1 MKKQDILSK
10 IKEENLEMVRLVHL
24 DNFIKC
30 IGNLFGKSYKE
41 IFEYDTYCDSIAYY
55 LNNWAEQKRWLYDTL
70 YNKSL
75 TISTKF
81 EEKLDV
87 TNYRDQF
94 MQLSE
99 IEENYLFRPYLAFLA
114 GHVAYKDGQAC
125 NLYTSN
131 SPAFYSCD
139 NYYLPQAFTDKINQE
154 KEIKITTVASKYFH
168 LPQKLVDALGRIL
181 DNNKRKCT
189 LTLSIDPVDILTCS
203 VNPYNWTS
211 CYSIANHCGSHA
223 DGALAAMVDS
233 SSQVIYG
240 WIDEGE
246 LELTKSCSLKN
257 VKFKLFRSWL
267 NLASD
272 FKTLYVT
279 TAYPYRD
286 TEHTKEIRLA
296 VEDILDKYLNNTEK
310 WHQFG
315 TVTKR
320 VMNYGYDEF
329 SRSGYSLHSSVDQWI
344 EVYDTP
350 LVCLDNV
357 EEVFIGSDEEIY
369 DDEAFDEYCS
379 TNSMVCW
386 EDFEDEDGNHDEDAY
401 YDACDAER
409 DQLYQEFIQSCGN
422 LNPKYGLQDRC
433 EVYQFDS
440 GYDSNLVVRS
450 NYN

>member
-10 IKEENLEMVRLVHL
+10 IKEENLEMIRLVHL

-30 IGNLFGKSYKE
+30 IGNLFGLSYKE
-41 IFEYDTYCDSIAYY
+41 MFASDKYCDGIAYY
-55 LNNWAEQKRWLYDTL
+55 LNTWAEQKRWLYDTL

-75 TISTKF
+75 TISTNF

-131 SPAFYSCD
+131 SPSFYSCD
-139 NYYLPQAFTDKINQE
+139 NYYLPRIFTDKIDQE
-154 KEIKITTVASKYFH
+154 KEIKITTVASKYFN

-181 DNNKRKCT
+181 DNNRRKCT

-203 VNPYNWTS
+203 VNPYHWTS
-211 CYSIANHCGSHA
+211 CYSITNHCGSHA

-233 SSQVIYG
+233 NSQVVYG

-246 LELTKSCSLKN
+246 LDLTKSCSLKN

-267 NLASD
+267 NLTSD

-279 TAYPYRD
+279 SAYPYRD

-296 VEDILDKYLNNTEK
+296 IEDILDKYLNNTEK
-310 WHQFG
+310 WRPLG
-315 TVTKR
+315 VAIER
-320 VMNYGYDEF
+320 AMNYGYNEF
-329 SRSGYSLHSSVDQWI
+329 SYSTYSLQSAKQFI
-344 EVYDTP
+344 EVYDIP
-350 LVCLDNV
+350 LVRLDNV
-357 EEVFIGSDEEIY
+357 EEVFIGSDEEVY
-369 DDEAFDEYCS
+369 DDEAFEEFCEY
-379 TNSMVCW
+379 NIMVRW
-386 EDFEDEDGNHDEDAY
+386 EDFEDEEGNHHTEAY
-401 YDACDAER
+401 YEACEEER
-409 DQLYQEFIQSCGN
+409 EQLYQEFIQNCGI
-422 LNPKYGLQDRC
+422 LNPRYGLQDKVK
-433 EVYQFDS
+433 VYQFDS
-440 GYDSNLVVRS
+440 CSSDNLTARFT
-450 NYN
+450 YN